1 MTSSHPSNAAVRCM
15 VVDDHAALREGVR
28 AILFAEHDLEVV
40 GDAASGDAAVEMAA
54 KRLPDVVV
62 MDIQL
67 GEGIGGFEA
76 TRRILAARPQVGIV
90 ILTGFGERGL
100 LTEGLDCGA
109 RGYLLKDSPPA
120 DIVRAVRT
128 VAAGG
133 SYVDPSLAS
142 QLINP
147 SSGRLT
153 SLTDRERE
161 MLALLSQ
168 GLTSPRIAQQLF
180 LSEETVRTHVRNA
193 MRKLEA
199 DTRTQAVA
207 MALRMNV
214 IV

>member
-1 MTSSHPSNAAVRCM
+1 M

-28 AILFAEHDLEVV
+28 AVLVAEHDLEVV

-90 ILTGFGERGL
+90 ILTGYGERGL

-133 SYVDPSLAS
+133 SYVDPSLTS

-153 SLTDRERE
+153 TLTDRERE
-161 MLALLSQ
+161 MLAVLSE